1 VLGSMVGCLKGCA
14 GRLLA
19 VVLLVAAA
27 YAGWRW
33 GPSVFPRLE
42 RMVRGESAI
51 QHEGEASASPEL
63 AESTLDRFERFLGPD
78 GREPQLMLG
87 DAELSSLVR
96 FSLPG
101 ILPPGVSEPAIEL
114 SGGRIFLS
122 ARVAL
127 DAFPELPSFEEV
139 VGLLP
144 DTVPIRM
151 SGSLGPRDPSSGLLY
166 VDAVEAARIPVPD
179 RFIPAILSALGREDR
194 DGLPPNAMVVPLP
207 KGLSSVYVRRD
218 SLVLVAD
225 R

>member
-1 VLGSMVGCLKGCA
+1 MRGPMGGCLKGCA
-14 GRLLA
+14 GRLVA
-19 VVLLVAAA
+19 VVLLLAAA

-33 GPSVFPRLE
+33 GPSVFPRIE
-42 RMVRGESAI
+42 QAIRGESAD
-51 QHEGEASASPEL
+51 QDGLVSPSPEL
-63 AESTLDRFERFLGPD
+63 AESTLDRFERFRGPE
-78 GREPQLMLG
+78 GSESQLLLG

-101 ILPPGVSEPAIEL
+101 ILPPGVTDPTIEL

-127 DAFPELPSFEEV
+127 EAFPELPSFEEV

-151 SGSLGPRDPSSGLLY
+151 GGSLGPRDPSSGILY

-179 RFIPAILSALGREDR
+179 RFIPAILGALGREDR
-194 DGLPPNAMVVPLP
+194 DALPPNAMIVPLP
-207 KGLSSVYVRRD
+207 KGLSSAYVRRD
-218 SLVLVAD
+218 SLVLVSD

>member
-1 VLGSMVGCLKGCA
+1 MGGCLKGCA
-14 GRLLA
+14 GKVVG

-33 GPSVFPRLE
+33 GPDVFPRLE
-42 RMVRGESAI
+42 RVVRGGSAF
-51 QHEGEASASPEL
+51 QEEGTSPSPEL
-63 AESTLDRFERFLGPD
+63 AESTLDRFERFRGAD
-78 GREPQLMLG
+78 GTESQLVLG

-101 ILPPGVSEPAIEL
+101 ILPPGLTDPAIEL

-151 SGSLGPRDPSSGLLY
+151 GGSLGPRDTSSAILY

-179 RFIPAILSALGREDR
+179 RFIPAILSSLGREDR
-194 DGLPPNAMVVPLP
+194 DALPPTAMVVPLP
-207 KGLSSVYVRRD
+207 KGLSSAYVRRD